1 MKFLPNNEPAAYQR
15 WKTKLLPQART
26 GPIATLQLHLQE
38 LRTAIPVVNQHAT
51 FAVCAKS
58 VAIVST
64 LDVPIARNPRSPA
77 AFLIRANGSTIR
89 TSCKPSFNDLGSFDS
104 PSKHLSR
111 LIFDRVDNV
120 DVLGKRMD
128 KIEAAV
134 LRCVDA
140 IEQHISVTTTFSPAA
155 TSPSPSRARS
165 SDRKID
171 SLALVQPRASE
182 IDENESLIEDK
193 EDWILAPEGEIRHL
207 VTEGG
212 GYEYFFGSSSLYSI
226 WKEIMCST
234 ETLFA
239 QSQTFNT
246 SRGPSEN
253 QDPQSLQISANSAVI
268 AALDPELKSALH
280 RACEHMQSFC
290 AKPPL
295 EECSDGIPLSLPP
308 RFLLEAILDSF
319 LRELNPTFP
328 IFARSSLLAAIEV
341 QYDIQRH
348 QLDLAWATCF
358 NNLILQ
364 VLTINAGDGAESFSR
379 DESLRT
385 TFLVNA
391 QRCYRNLEALLKPR
405 IVNVQAFLLMVS
417 PIYY

>member
-1 MKFLPNNEPAAYQR
+1 
-15 WKTKLLPQART
+15 
-26 GPIATLQLHLQE
+26 
-38 LRTAIPVVNQHAT
+38 
-51 FAVCAKS
+51 
-58 VAIVST
+58 
-64 LDVPIARNPRSPA
+64 
-77 AFLIRANGSTIR
+77 
-89 TSCKPSFNDLGSFDS
+89 
-104 PSKHLSR
+104 
-111 LIFDRVDNV
+111 
-120 DVLGKRMD
+120 MD

-140 IEQHISVTTTFSPAA
+140 IEQHISVTTTSL
-155 TSPSPSRARS
+155 SPSKARS
-165 SDRKID
+165 SDREIN

-193 EDWILAPEGEIRHL
+193 EDWILVPKEETRHL

-212 GYEYFFGSSSLYSI
+212 GYEYFFGSGSLYSI

-234 ETLFA
+234 EKLFA
-239 QSQTFNT
+239 QSQPFNA
-246 SRGPSEN
+246 SRGSSEN
-253 QDPQSLQISANSAVI
+253 QDPQSLQRSANSAVI

-280 RACEHMQSFC
+280 RACEHMQIFC
-290 AKPPL
+290 AKPPP
-295 EECSDGIPLSLPP
+295 EECSDGTPLSLPP
-308 RFLLEAILDSF
+308 RFLLETILDSF

-341 QYDIQRH
+341 QYDTQRH
-348 QLDLAWATCF
+348 QLDPAWATCF

-364 VLTINAGDGAESFSR
+364 ALTIKAGDGAESLSR

-385 TFLVNA
+385 TILVNA

-417 PIYY
+417 PICY